1 MPGLK
6 APGVLAAALLLL
18 AAAMPALAEREQPS
32 TPAERAKVVRLTRQL
47 EADPLGAEAVAAQRW
62 LVGWIQDVP
71 DLTVTACD
79 LLQLPDQ
86 EYPYAPQLTVQM
98 MAGNAAFQ
106 IENPAKAGDQAAVQG
121 AALKSALRAYGA
133 IVKRKPAARL
143 DQLDRL
149 VEQMKSGRLD
159 QRMKALV
166 AERCES
172 QQPDDAGPDV
182 I

>member
-6 APGVLAAALLLL
+6 ARCGLAAALLLL
-18 AAAMPALAEREQPS
+18 TAALPALAEREQPS

-47 EADPLGAEAVAAQRW
+47 EADPIGPDSVAAQRW
-62 LVGWIQDVP
+62 LVSWIQDVP

-79 LLQLPDQ
+79 LLQLPD
-86 EYPYAPQLTVQM
+86 ERYPYAPQLTVQM

-106 IENPAKAGDQAAVQG
+106 IENPARADDKVAVQG

-143 DQLDRL
+143 DNLDRL
-149 VEQMKSGRLD
+149 LEQMKGGRLD
-159 QRMKALV
+159 QHMKALV
-166 AERCES
+166 AERCQS
-172 QQPDDAGPDV
+172 QQTDDAGPDA